1 MERKEVFIMAQA
13 IGSIITFIIV
23 SGIPYLKKNIENQKE
38 IEQKIVIWFSN
49 WIKFDIILKEDI

>member
-1 MERKEVFIMAQA
+1 MAQA
-13 IGSIITFIIV
+13 IGSIIAFIIV